1 MSKWGLTREEW
12 RGCHRWC
19 SAYPRRAG
27 GCELVGTGRVSRCVA
42 NHTQKKWEH
51 RQRGA
56 ANAGFP
62 SLLPSGQGTPTWA
75 TISSSHSLYSH
86 IYHLLQTQTLPSLL
100 QVSKLGGKKSGNI
113 IRRSWV
119 LSIMAFVFYIFE
131 LIVNIYNLIFD
142 HGYVFLLSGHTDS
155 KGFLWLFGC
164 TNTSLLSFN
173 LL

>member
-51 RQRGA
+51 RQRGQLMLA
-56 ANAGFP
+56 SHHCCHQVKGLQPGQLFHPATPSTAIFIICYKPRPFHLYYRFP
-62 SLLPSGQGTPTWA
+62 NS
-75 TISSSHSLYSH
+75 
-86 IYHLLQTQTLPSLL
+86 
-100 QVSKLGGKKSGNI
+100 GGKKSGNI